1 MDGDLYPFPLL
12 PLDWLEWHTRFL
24 LFTGKGG
31 VGKTTIASTVAVRL
45 AEAGKRVLVVST
57 DPASNLDDV
66 FALTCGETPMPV
78 PDVAGLF
85 VMNLDPETAAASFRE
100 RVIAPYRGVLP
111 ASAIRSM
118 EEQLSGACTVEIAAF
133 NEFTSIIATPTLA
146 QQFDQ
151 IIFDTAPTGHTLRL
165 LSLPSAWS
173 GFLATNSTGTSCLGP
188 LAGLEAQQVQYRQTI
203 QTLAD
208 ARLTTLLL
216 VSRPEV
222 SALQEAARAGAELR
236 TLGITNQQ
244 VILNG
249 LLTMSPGADSVAQAQ
264 MARQQRALQSMPEA
278 LRGVLIRVVPL
289 VASHL
294 TGVAALRELGHTAL
308 EQTVRGSIEE
318 FAPDLEIIAQ
328 EGLDD
333 LVRQLAAGGRGVV
346 MLMGKGGVGKTTLAA
361 AVALS
366 LARQGYPVH
375 LSTTD
380 PAAHVSQAVGQVLP
394 TGLRLSRIDPTVE
407 TERYKEEV
415 LKAAGLG
422 DDEERALLEEDLRS
436 PCTEEIAV
444 FRAFARTVQE
454 AEEGFVILD
463 TAPTGHTLLLLDAA
477 QSYHREVARTVGDV
491 PESVRA
497 LLPRLRDPHFT
508 KILIVTLAET
518 TPVHEA
524 ARLQADLRR
533 AEIEPF
539 GWVINASL
547 ANSGTKHP
555 LLLARSQLEWPSI
568 QQVHQHEASRL
579 WLVPWYHEVPT
590 GEVALT
596 SMTRK
601 AGEPLLSASPLAS
614 ASNPSL

>member
-1 MDGDLYPFPLL
+1 MDMDTQSFSLL
-12 PLDWLEWHTRFL
+12 PLDWVEWKTRFL
-24 LFTGKGG
+24 FFTGKGG

-45 AEAGKRVLVVST
+45 AEVGKRVLVVST

-66 FALTCGETPMPV
+66 FALTAGAQVMPV
-78 PDVAGLF
+78 PDVPGLF
-85 VMNLDPETAAASFRE
+85 VMNLDPEAAAASYRE

-133 NEFTSIIATPTLA
+133 NEFTGLIATPA
-146 QQFDQ
+146 RIEPFDQ

-173 GFLATNSTGTSCLGP
+173 GFIASNRTGTSCLGP
-188 LAGLEAQQVQYRQTI
+188 LAGLEAQQAQYQQTVR
-203 QTLAD
+203 TLAD
-208 ARLTTLLL
+208 AAQTTLLL

-222 SALQEAARAGAELR
+222 SALREAARAGAELR

-244 VILNG
+244 LLLNG
-249 LLTMSPGADSVAQAQ
+249 VFMASPGTDSVAQAQ
-264 MARQQRALQSMPEA
+264 RRRQQEALQSMPDL
-278 LRGVLIRVVPL
+278 LRAMPIRAVPL

-294 TGVAALRELGHTAL
+294 TGVAALRELGHTVP
-308 EQTVRGSIEE
+308 EQTTSGFTAEL
-318 FAPDLEIIAQ
+318 APEVSSLN
-328 EGLDD
+328 GLDD
-333 LVRQLAAGGRGVV
+333 LVHQLAASGHGVV
-346 MLMGKGGVGKTTLAA
+346 MMMGKGGVGKTTLAA
-361 AVALS
+361 AVAVA

-380 PAAHVSQAVGQVLP
+380 PAAHLAQAVGPVLP
-394 TGLRLSRIDPTVE
+394 AGLTLSRIDPAVE
-407 TERYKEEV
+407 TERYTEEV
-415 LKAAGLG
+415 LKAANVG
-422 DDEERALLEEDLRS
+422 DDEEQALLEEDLRS

-477 QSYHREVARTVGDV
+477 QSYHREVARTVGDM
-491 PESVRA
+491 PESVRV
-497 LLPRLRDPHFT
+497 LLPRLRDPDFT

-524 ARLQADLRR
+524 MRLQADLRR

-555 LLLARSQLEWPSI
+555 LLVARTQLEWPYI
-568 QQVHQHEASRL
+568 QQVLMHLAARL
-579 WLVPWYHEVPT
+579 WLVPWYREVPT
-590 GEVALT
+590 GEEALA
-596 SMTRK
+596 SMT
-601 AGEPLLSASPLAS
+601 GG
-614 ASNPSL
+614 

>member
-1 MDGDLYPFPLL
+1 MDMDTQSFSLL
-12 PLDWLEWHTRFL
+12 PLDWVEWKTRFL
-24 LFTGKGG
+24 FFTGKGG

-45 AEAGKRVLVVST
+45 AEVGKRVLVVST

-66 FALTCGETPMPV
+66 FALTAGAQVMPV
-78 PDVAGLF
+78 PDVPGLF
-85 VMNLDPETAAASFRE
+85 VMNLDPEAAAASYRE

-133 NEFTSIIATPTLA
+133 NEFTGLIATPA
-146 QQFDQ
+146 RIEPFDQ

-173 GFLATNSTGTSCLGP
+173 GFIASNRTGTSCLGP
-188 LAGLEAQQVQYRQTI
+188 LAGLEAQQAQYQQTVR
-203 QTLAD
+203 TLAD
-208 ARLTTLLL
+208 AAQTTLLL

-222 SALQEAARAGAELR
+222 SALREAARAGAELR

-244 VILNG
+244 LLLNG
-249 LLTMSPGADSVAQAQ
+249 VFMASPGTDSVAQAQ
-264 MARQQRALQSMPEA
+264 RRRQQEALQSMPDL
-278 LRGVLIRVVPL
+278 LRAMPIRAVPL

-294 TGVAALRELGHTAL
+294 TGVAALRELGHTVP
-308 EQTVRGSIEE
+308 EQTTSGFTAEL
-318 FAPDLEIIAQ
+318 APEVSSLN
-328 EGLDD
+328 GLDD
-333 LVRQLAAGGRGVV
+333 LVHQLAASGHGVV
-346 MLMGKGGVGKTTLAA
+346 MMMGKGGVGKTTLAA
-361 AVALS
+361 AVAVA
-366 LARQGYPVH
+366 LARQGYRVH

-380 PAAHVSQAVGQVLP
+380 PAAHLAQAVGPVLP
-394 TGLRLSRIDPTVE
+394 AGLTLSRIDPAVE
-407 TERYKEEV
+407 TERYTEEV
-415 LKAAGLG
+415 LKAANVG
-422 DDEERALLEEDLRS
+422 DDEEQALLEEDLRS

-477 QSYHREVARTVGDV
+477 QSYHREVARTVGDM
-491 PESVRA
+491 PESVRV
-497 LLPRLRDPHFT
+497 LLPRLRDPDFT

-524 ARLQADLRR
+524 MRLQADLRR

-555 LLLARSQLEWPSI
+555 LLVARTQLEWPYI
-568 QQVHQHEASRL
+568 QQVQQHLAARL
-579 WLVPWYHEVPT
+579 WLVPWYREAPT
-590 GEVALT
+590 GETALLA
-596 SMTRK
+596 MT
-601 AGEPLLSASPLAS
+601 AQE
-614 ASNPSL
+614 

>member
-1 MDGDLYPFPLL
+1 MDMDTQTCSLL
-12 PLDWLEWHTRFL
+12 PLDWVGWKTRFL
-24 LFTGKGG
+24 FFTGKGG

-66 FALTCGETPMPV
+66 FALRAGAQAVPV

-85 VMNLDPETAAASFRE
+85 VMNLDPEAAAATYRE

-133 NEFTSIIATPTLA
+133 NEFTGLIATPTRIE
-146 QQFDQ
+146 QFDQ

-173 GFLATNSTGTSCLGP
+173 GFLATNRTGTSCLGP
-188 LAGLEAQQVQYRQTI
+188 LARLEAQQAQYQQTM

-208 ARLTTLLL
+208 AGQTTLLL

-222 SALQEAARAGAELR
+222 SALREAARAGAELR
-236 TLGITNQQ
+236 MLGITNQQ
-244 VILNG
+244 LLLNG
-249 LLTMSPGADSVAQAQ
+249 VFMASPGTDSVAQAQ
-264 MARQQRALQSMPEA
+264 WRHQQEA
-278 LRGVLIRVVPL
+278 LRSMPDLLHAMPIRTIPL

-294 TGVAALRELGHTAL
+294 IGVAALCELSHTVP
-308 EQTVRGSIEE
+308 EQTDSG
-318 FAPDLEIIAQ
+318 AIAGLVPNPEVSPQ
-328 EGLDD
+328 DGLDD
-333 LVRQLAAGGRGVV
+333 LVCQLAASGHGVV
-346 MLMGKGGVGKTTLAA
+346 MMMGKGGVGKTTLAA
-361 AVALS
+361 AVAMA

-380 PAAHVSQAVGQVLP
+380 PAAHLSHAVGSVLP
-394 TGLRLSRIDPTVE
+394 VGLTLSRIDPVVE
-407 TERYKEEV
+407 TKRYTEEV
-415 LKAAGLG
+415 LKAAGSG
-422 DDEERALLEEDLRS
+422 DGEERALLEEDLRS

-444 FRAFARTVQE
+444 FRAFARIVQE

-477 QSYHREVARTVGDV
+477 QSYHREVARTVGNV
-491 PESVRA
+491 PESVRV
-497 LLPRLRDPHFT
+497 LLPRLRDPRFT

-524 ARLQADLRR
+524 ERLQIDLRR

-547 ANSGTKHP
+547 TNSGTKHP
-555 LLLARSQLEWPSI
+555 LLVARTQLEIPSI
-568 QQVHQHEASRL
+568 EQVHQHLAARL
-579 WLVPWYHEVPT
+579 WLVPWYRESLT
-590 GEVALT
+590 GEAALA
-596 SMTRK
+596 SMTR
-601 AGEPLLSASPLAS
+601 
-614 ASNPSL
+614 